1 MERGEPSFHIF
12 ILSAHKLNL
21 ISLNNTMPQSVFS
34 YGHEF
39 PLVCGKSLPEFTLT
53 YHTFGKLNPAKDNV
67 IWVMHALT
75 ANSDVSDW
83 WEGLFGAGKLLDPE
97 KYFIICANMLGSCYG
112 STYALSNDPRKGSP
126 YFHDFPLLTNRD
138 IVKAFDLF
146 REALGISQIFM
157 GIGGS
162 LGGQQLLEWA
172 VWKPEMFERLVPIA
186 TNAHHSPWGIAFNE
200 AQRMAIAADPSWNSQ
215 HPDSGING
223 MKAARA
229 MALISYRTYH
239 TFAQTQ
245 QDPNPTDDLLEG
257 YRAST
262 YQQYQGEKLARRFDA
277 FAYWTL
283 SKAMDAHDLGR
294 DRGSREEALAQIQG
308 EVTCI
313 SIDSDILFPPEEQ
326 MYLSTHIPNASC
338 KVIPSLYGHDGF
350 LIETEALNR
359 LFLSPS

>member
-1 MERGEPSFHIF
+1 
-12 ILSAHKLNL
+12 
-21 ISLNNTMPQSVFS
+21 MPQSVFS
-34 YGHEF
+34 YGHDF
-39 PLVCGKSLPEFTLT
+39 PLVCGKSLPQFTLT
-53 YHTFGKLNPAKDNV
+53 YHTYGKLSPARDNV
-67 IWVMHALT
+67 IWVLHALT

-83 WEGLFGAGKLLDPE
+83 WEGLFGEGKLLDPQ
-97 KYFIICANMLGSCYG
+97 KYFIVCANMLGSCYG
-112 STYALSNDPRKGSP
+112 STYALSINPLSGVP
-126 YFHDFPLLTNRD
+126 YYHEFPLLTNRD
-138 IVKAFDLF
+138 IVGAFDLL
-146 REALGISQIFM
+146 RKDLGIEQIHL

-162 LGGQQLLEWA
+162 LGGQHLLEWA
-172 VWKPEMFERLVPIA
+172 VWKPELFENIAPIA

-200 AQRMAIAADPSWNSQ
+200 AQRMAIAADPTWETGRS
-215 HPDSGING
+215 DSGING

-229 MALISYRTYH
+229 MALISYRAYH

-245 QDPNPTDDLLEG
+245 QDPHPTNDLLEG

-294 DRGSREEALAQIQG
+294 DRGSREEALARIQG
-308 EVTCI
+308 KATCI

-326 MYLSTHIPNASC
+326 IYLAAHIPYASYE
-338 KVIPSLYGHDGF
+338 VIPSLYGHDGF

-359 LFLSPS
+359 ILLQ